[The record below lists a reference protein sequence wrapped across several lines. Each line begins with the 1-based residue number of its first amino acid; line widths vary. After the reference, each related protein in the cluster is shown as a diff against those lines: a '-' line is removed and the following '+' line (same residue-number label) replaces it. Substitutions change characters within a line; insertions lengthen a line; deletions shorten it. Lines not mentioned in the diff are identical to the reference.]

1 MQQGVV
7 GQEVGVEGAGGVHE
21 AQLLA
26 LQLRLDVGNHVFN
39 IRTQTSD
46 DIGSTSSAVN
56 VLRVTVGAIGDGLA
70 GVEKLT
76 EARAETGVACRSK
89 YEM

>member
-1 MQQGVV
+1 MVHTVV
-7 GQEVGVEGAGGVHE
+7 GQEVGVEGAAGVHE

-39 IRTQTSD
+39 IITQTSNN
-46 DIGSTSSAVN
+46 IGPTSSAVN

-76 EARAETGVACRSK
+76 EARDWCGV
-89 YEM
+89 